1 MPRSKKL
8 NLNDLLKKYDFKG
21 SKSLQRAAYNAAV
34 KKANKIRKE
43 ALSELNQHAVT
54 KEIEAGPNAMGSS
67 LLGGRGSLF
76 GFLGFDKGSQPVEIL
91 RSAFDR
97 MFTVDRNQGVLK
109 KISGTRFSLEYRVSN
124 VPSITEM
131 YAITPLTWTSKSWV
145 KGIEKGIS
153 NYTNTVF
160 KDSDN
165 SRSGVAVQSKQ
176 KINFIKFNPT
186 PYVSKILDNARKKF
200 K

>member
-34 KKANKIRKE
+34 KKADKIRKE
-43 ALSELNQHAVT
+43 ALSELDQHAVT

-131 YAITPLTWTSKSWV
+131 YAITPLAWTSKSWV
-145 KGIEKGIS
+145 KGVEKGIT
-153 NYTNTVF
+153 NYTQTVF
-160 KDSDN
+160 KKSEN
-165 SRSGVAVQSKQ
+165 SRSGVALQTDR
-176 KINFIKFNPT
+176 KIGFIRFSPT
-186 PYVSKILDNARKKF
+186 PYVTQMLDKIRKELK
-200 K
+200 